1 MHVWIAKWEER
12 AMALTEKQKT
22 AYHEGGHCYR
32 AWRYHFLAVKN
43 TCIFE
48 QPPGEWWGKTP
59 NSAAIFY

>member
-48 QPPGEWWGKTP
+48 QPPGEWWG
-59 NSAAIFY
+59 